1 MKKFQFSLDT
11 VLDYKQQ
18 VLTSLQSEHGAI
30 LLRVRQQE
38 EVLEQTEH
46 AHRELNEE
54 FTRRRA
60 EGISIKDALM
70 LESGL
75 RVLERDIDRE
85 AQKLLALQKQEEKKR
100 DEVIE
105 AKKRDLVSGDAP
117 GQEAGAVPQGGGKTG
132 RAVYRGDRD
141 NRTRDGGCGRIK
153 IQKGSYTERR

>member
-105 AKKRDLVSGDAP
+105 AKKRPRPWRCSGTRSWSSTARRR
-117 GQEAGAVPQGGGKTG
+117 Q
-132 RAVYRGDRD
+132 
-141 NRTRDGGCGRIK
+141 NRTSCL
-153 IQKGSYTERR
+153 SRRS

>member
-1 MKKFQFSLDT
+1 MKKLQFSLDT

-105 AKKRDLVSGDAP
+105 AKKETSSLEMLRDKKLE
-117 GQEAGAVPQGGGKTG
+117 QYRKEEAKQDELFIEEIVTTARVMAAAGV
-132 RAVYRGDRD
+132 
-141 NRTRDGGCGRIK
+141 
-153 IQKGSYTERR
+153 

>member
-105 AKKRDLVSGDAP
+105 AKKETSSLEMLRDKKLEQYRKEEAKQDELFIEEVVATARAMAALDA
-117 GQEAGAVPQGGGKTG
+117 
-132 RAVYRGDRD
+132 
-141 NRTRDGGCGRIK
+141 
-153 IQKGSYTERR
+153 

>member
-105 AKKRDLVSGDAP
+105 AKKDASSLEMLRDKKLEQYRKEEAKQDELFIEEIVSSTRGH
-117 GQEAGAVPQGGGKTG
+117 GA
-132 RAVYRGDRD
+132 
-141 NRTRDGGCGRIK
+141 
-153 IQKGSYTERR
+153 S

>member
-105 AKKRDLVSGDAP
+105 AKKETSSLEMLRDKKLE
-117 GQEAGAVPQGGGKTG
+117 QYRKEEAKQDELFIEEIVTTARVLAAAGV
-132 RAVYRGDRD
+132 
-141 NRTRDGGCGRIK
+141 
-153 IQKGSYTERR
+153 

>member
-18 VLTSLQSEHGAI
+18 VLTSLQSEHGVI

-105 AKKRDLVSGDAP
+105 AKKETSSLEMLRDKKLE
-117 GQEAGAVPQGGGKTG
+117 QYRKEEAKQDELFIEEIVTTARVMAAAGV
-132 RAVYRGDRD
+132 
-141 NRTRDGGCGRIK
+141 
-153 IQKGSYTERR
+153 

>member
-1 MKKFQFSLDT
+1 MKKFQFSLAT

-18 VLTSLQSEHGAI
+18 ILTSLQAEHGAI

-38 EVLEQTEH
+38 EVLEQTES
-46 AHRELNEE
+46 AHRQLNEE

-60 EGISIKDALM
+60 EGISVKDAVM

-85 AQKLLALQKQEEKKR
+85 TKKLLELQKEEEKKR

-105 AKKRDLVSGDAP
+105 AKKETSSLEMLRDKKLE
-117 GQEAGAVPQGGGKTG
+117 QYRKEEAKQDELFIEEVVTTARAMTAMGA
-132 RAVYRGDRD
+132 
-141 NRTRDGGCGRIK
+141 
-153 IQKGSYTERR
+153 

>member
-105 AKKRDLVSGDAP
+105 AKKETSSLEMLRDKKLE
-117 GQEAGAVPQGGGKTG
+117 QYRKEEAKQ
-132 RAVYRGDRD
+132 DELL
-141 NRTRDGGCGRIK
+141 
-153 IQKGSYTERR
+153 SRRS

>member
-46 AHRELNEE
+46 THRELNEE

-105 AKKRDLVSGDAP
+105 AKKETSSLEMLRDKKLE
-117 GQEAGAVPQGGGKTG
+117 QYRKEEAKQDELFIEEIVTTARVMAAAGV
-132 RAVYRGDRD
+132 
-141 NRTRDGGCGRIK
+141 
-153 IQKGSYTERR
+153 

>member
-1 MKKFQFSLDT
+1 MKKFQFALDT
-11 VLDYKQQ
+11 VWDYKQQ

-105 AKKRDLVSGDAP
+105 AKKETSSLEMLRDKKLE
-117 GQEAGAVPQGGGKTG
+117 QYRKEEAKQDELFIEEIVTTARVMAAAGV
-132 RAVYRGDRD
+132 
-141 NRTRDGGCGRIK
+141 
-153 IQKGSYTERR
+153 

>member
-75 RVLERDIDRE
+75 RVLERDSDRE

-105 AKKRDLVSGDAP
+105 AKKETSSLEMLRDKKLE
-117 GQEAGAVPQGGGKTG
+117 QYRKEEAKQDELFIEEIVTTARVMAAAGV
-132 RAVYRGDRD
+132 
-141 NRTRDGGCGRIK
+141 
-153 IQKGSYTERR
+153 

>member
-1 MKKFQFSLDT
+1 M
-11 VLDYKQQ
+11 DYKQQ

-105 AKKRDLVSGDAP
+105 AKKETSSLEMLRDKKLE
-117 GQEAGAVPQGGGKTG
+117 QYRKEEAKQDELFIEEIVTTARVMAAAGV
-132 RAVYRGDRD
+132 
-141 NRTRDGGCGRIK
+141 
-153 IQKGSYTERR
+153 

>member
-105 AKKRDLVSGDAP
+105 AKKETSSLEMLRDKKLE
-117 GQEAGAVPQGGGKTG
+117 QYRKEEAKQDELFIEEIVT
-132 RAVYRGDRD
+132 
-141 NRTRDGGCGRIK
+141 
-153 IQKGSYTERR
+153 TERVMAAAGV

>member
-1 MKKFQFSLDT
+1 MKKFQFALDT

-105 AKKRDLVSGDAP
+105 AKKETSSLEMLRDKKLE
-117 GQEAGAVPQGGGKTG
+117 QYRKEEAKQDELFIEEIVTTARVMAAAGV
-132 RAVYRGDRD
+132 
-141 NRTRDGGCGRIK
+141 
-153 IQKGSYTERR
+153 

>member
-105 AKKRDLVSGDAP
+105 AKKETSSLEMLRDKKLELFIEEIVTTARVMAA
-117 GQEAGAVPQGGGKTG
+117 AGV
-132 RAVYRGDRD
+132 
-141 NRTRDGGCGRIK
+141 
-153 IQKGSYTERR
+153 

>member
-105 AKKRDLVSGDAP
+105 AKKETSSLEMLRDKKLE
-117 GQEAGAVPQGGGKTG
+117 QYRKEEAKQDELFIEEIVTTARVMAAAGV
-132 RAVYRGDRD
+132 
-141 NRTRDGGCGRIK
+141 
-153 IQKGSYTERR
+153 

>member
-105 AKKRDLVSGDAP
+105 AKKETSSLEMLRDKKLEQYRKEDAK
-117 GQEAGAVPQGGGKTG
+117 QDELFIEEIVTTARVMAAAGV
-132 RAVYRGDRD
+132 
-141 NRTRDGGCGRIK
+141 
-153 IQKGSYTERR
+153 

>member
-105 AKKRDLVSGDAP
+105 AKKETSSLEMLRDKKLEQYGKE
-117 GQEAGAVPQGGGKTG
+117 EAKQDELFIEEIVTTARVMAAAGV
-132 RAVYRGDRD
+132 
-141 NRTRDGGCGRIK
+141 
-153 IQKGSYTERR
+153 

>member
-30 LLRVRQQE
+30 LLRVRKQE

-105 AKKRDLVSGDAP
+105 AKKETSSLEMLRDKKLE
-117 GQEAGAVPQGGGKTG
+117 QYRKEEAKQDELFIEEIVTTARVMAAAGV
-132 RAVYRGDRD
+132 
-141 NRTRDGGCGRIK
+141 
-153 IQKGSYTERR
+153 

>member
-85 AQKLLALQKQEEKKR
+85 AQKLLALQKQEEIKR

-105 AKKRDLVSGDAP
+105 AKKETSSLEMLRDKKLE
-117 GQEAGAVPQGGGKTG
+117 QYRKEEAKQDELFIEEIVTTARVMAAAGV
-132 RAVYRGDRD
+132 
-141 NRTRDGGCGRIK
+141 
-153 IQKGSYTERR
+153 

>member
-60 EGISIKDALM
+60 EGISIKDALI

-105 AKKRDLVSGDAP
+105 AKKETSSLEMLRDKKLE
-117 GQEAGAVPQGGGKTG
+117 QYRKEEAKQDELFIEEIVTTARVMAAAGV
-132 RAVYRGDRD
+132 
-141 NRTRDGGCGRIK
+141 
-153 IQKGSYTERR
+153 

>member
-54 FTRRRA
+54 FPRRRA

-105 AKKRDLVSGDAP
+105 AKKETSSLEMLRDKKLE
-117 GQEAGAVPQGGGKTG
+117 QYRKEEAKQDELFIEEIVTTARVMAAAGV
-132 RAVYRGDRD
+132 
-141 NRTRDGGCGRIK
+141 
-153 IQKGSYTERR
+153 

>member
-1 MKKFQFSLDT
+1 MKKFRFSLDT

-105 AKKRDLVSGDAP
+105 AKKETSSLEMLRDKKLE
-117 GQEAGAVPQGGGKTG
+117 QYRKEEAKQDELFIEEIVTTARVMAAAGV
-132 RAVYRGDRD
+132 
-141 NRTRDGGCGRIK
+141 
-153 IQKGSYTERR
+153 

>member
-1 MKKFQFSLDT
+1 MKRFRFSLET

-105 AKKRDLVSGDAP
+105 AKKETSSLEMLRDKKLE
-117 GQEAGAVPQGGGKTG
+117 QYRKEEAKQDELFIEEIVTTARVMAAAGV
-132 RAVYRGDRD
+132 
-141 NRTRDGGCGRIK
+141 
-153 IQKGSYTERR
+153 

>member
-1 MKKFQFSLDT
+1 MLFRSQFSLDT

-105 AKKRDLVSGDAP
+105 AKKETSSLEMLRDKKLE
-117 GQEAGAVPQGGGKTG
+117 QYRKEEAKQDELFIEEIVTTARVMAAAGV
-132 RAVYRGDRD
+132 
-141 NRTRDGGCGRIK
+141 
-153 IQKGSYTERR
+153 

>member
-38 EVLEQTEH
+38 EVLEQTEY

-105 AKKRDLVSGDAP
+105 AKKETSSLEMLRDKKLE
-117 GQEAGAVPQGGGKTG
+117 QYRKEEAKQDELFIEEIVTTARVMAAAGV
-132 RAVYRGDRD
+132 
-141 NRTRDGGCGRIK
+141 
-153 IQKGSYTERR
+153 

>member
-70 LESGL
+70 LEGGL

-105 AKKRDLVSGDAP
+105 AKKETSSLEMLRDKKLE
-117 GQEAGAVPQGGGKTG
+117 QYRKEEAKQDELFIEEIVTTARVMAAAGV
-132 RAVYRGDRD
+132 
-141 NRTRDGGCGRIK
+141 
-153 IQKGSYTERR
+153 

>member
-46 AHRELNEE
+46 AHREPNEE

-105 AKKRDLVSGDAP
+105 AKKETSSLEMLRDKKLE
-117 GQEAGAVPQGGGKTG
+117 QYRKEEAKQDELFIEEIVTTARVMAAAGV
-132 RAVYRGDRD
+132 
-141 NRTRDGGCGRIK
+141 
-153 IQKGSYTERR
+153 

>member
-85 AQKLLALQKQEEKKR
+85 AQKLLALHKQEEKKR

-105 AKKRDLVSGDAP
+105 AKKETSSLEMLRDKKLE
-117 GQEAGAVPQGGGKTG
+117 QYRKEEAKQDELFIEEIVTTARVMAAAGV
-132 RAVYRGDRD
+132 
-141 NRTRDGGCGRIK
+141 
-153 IQKGSYTERR
+153 

>member
-85 AQKLLALQKQEEKKR
+85 AQKLLALQQHEEKKR

-105 AKKRDLVSGDAP
+105 AKKETSSLEMLRDKKLE
-117 GQEAGAVPQGGGKTG
+117 QYRKEEAKQDELFIEEIVTTARVMAAAGV
-132 RAVYRGDRD
+132 
-141 NRTRDGGCGRIK
+141 
-153 IQKGSYTERR
+153 

>member
-11 VLDYKQQ
+11 GLDYKQQ

-105 AKKRDLVSGDAP
+105 AKKETSSLEMLRDKKLE
-117 GQEAGAVPQGGGKTG
+117 QYRKEEAKQDELFIEEIVTTARVMAAAGV
-132 RAVYRGDRD
+132 
-141 NRTRDGGCGRIK
+141 
-153 IQKGSYTERR
+153 

>member
-1 MKKFQFSLDT
+1 MKKFQFSRDT

-105 AKKRDLVSGDAP
+105 AKKETSSLEMLRDKKLE
-117 GQEAGAVPQGGGKTG
+117 QYRKEEAKQDELFIEEIVTTARVMAAAGV
-132 RAVYRGDRD
+132 
-141 NRTRDGGCGRIK
+141 
-153 IQKGSYTERR
+153 

>member
-54 FTRRRA
+54 FTRRLA

-105 AKKRDLVSGDAP
+105 AKKETSSLEMLRDKKLE
-117 GQEAGAVPQGGGKTG
+117 QYRKEEAKQDELFIEEIVTTARVMAAAGV
-132 RAVYRGDRD
+132 
-141 NRTRDGGCGRIK
+141 
-153 IQKGSYTERR
+153 

>member
-85 AQKLLALQKQEEKKR
+85 AQKILALQKQEEKKR

-105 AKKRDLVSGDAP
+105 AKKETSSLEMLRDKKLE
-117 GQEAGAVPQGGGKTG
+117 QYRKEEAKQDELFIEEIVTTARVMAAAGV
-132 RAVYRGDRD
+132 
-141 NRTRDGGCGRIK
+141 
-153 IQKGSYTERR
+153 

>member
-1 MKKFQFSLDT
+1 MKKFRFSLET

-105 AKKRDLVSGDAP
+105 AKKETSSLEMLRDKKLE
-117 GQEAGAVPQGGGKTG
+117 QYRKEEAKQDELFIEEIVTTARVMAAAGV
-132 RAVYRGDRD
+132 
-141 NRTRDGGCGRIK
+141 
-153 IQKGSYTERR
+153 

>member
-105 AKKRDLVSGDAP
+105 AKKETSSLEMLRDKKLEQYRKEEAKQDELFIEEIVTTARVMAA
-117 GQEAGAVPQGGGKTG
+117 AGA
-132 RAVYRGDRD
+132 
-141 NRTRDGGCGRIK
+141 
-153 IQKGSYTERR
+153 